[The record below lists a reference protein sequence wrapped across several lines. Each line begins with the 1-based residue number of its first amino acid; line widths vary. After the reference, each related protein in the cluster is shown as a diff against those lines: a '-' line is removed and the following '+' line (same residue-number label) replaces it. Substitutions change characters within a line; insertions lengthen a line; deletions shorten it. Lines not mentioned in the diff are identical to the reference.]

1 MYWQVGLIGTR
12 AFDRSGRVQ
21 YIDEAETEYFHR
33 VYGELRHLHL
43 MRSIVQTTKGASGFS
58 TTLQDVFTKEWD
70 MSARKVIMQG
80 VSPGRGKGG
89 KGGAYSTVRLLLP
102 GAALMGEKRVS
113 GLALLR
119 REMLLMLATAPPA
132 RLTKGSFTRHRLAAK
147 SSWKFH
153 PT

>member
-1 MYWQVGLIGTR
+1 
-12 AFDRSGRVQ
+12 
-21 YIDEAETEYFHR
+21 
-33 VYGELRHLHL
+33 
-43 MRSIVQTTKGASGFS
+43 
-58 TTLQDVFTKEWD
+58 

-89 KGGAYSTVRLLLP
+89 KGGANSTVRLLLP